1 MVCPTCGTLTNCRA
15 VSSAHDLI
23 VAGLAPE
30 YAMKRSISGKDFDVY
45 KRVRECAECS
55 DQFATFEI
63 ADEALDRII
72 DHLANNSETQLE
84 KFKASVIAEITK
96 LKLPQT
102 K

>member
-30 YAMKRSISGKDFDVY
+30 YAMTRSIGGKDFDVY

-55 DQFATFEI
+55 DQFATYEI

-72 DHLANNSETQLE
+72 AHLTNGNEAQLE

-96 LKLPQT
+96 LKLPP
-102 K
+102 KN